1 MRGSGDVKCNPVCKC
16 LVHGGGSIKTISP
29 HDVDFMKMYPAG
41 SGKFRSLG
49 GVSAAGPPENYSH

>member
-1 MRGSGDVKCNPVCKC
+1 M
-16 LVHGGGSIKTISP
+16 TISP

-49 GVSAAGPPENYSH
+49 GVSAAGPLENYSH